1 VLLRDAA
8 DRAAAAE
15 LPRSTLKFW
24 LATYASSTAAAP
36 TPAVHIRCFGG
47 FVMAVNGRVLD
58 LSQVRPKARSA
69 LRMLAMQAGRFVHRE
84 VLIEGLWSDLPPAAA
99 TRSLQVTISA
109 LRGLLEPVSG
119 RGRAQM
125 LVRSGDAYGITLP
138 PGSYADTAAF
148 TDAVQRWQQLR
159 RAGSFASELDAM
171 RAALA
176 AYSGELLPEEG
187 PAEWVVEAREHFR
200 HLATR
205 VARELATAE
214 LTQGNVAEAIRAA
227 EQCIS
232 LDLHDDEAWQVL
244 LRAYARSGTPARA
257 LDARRRYADMLAR
270 LGVPEPTDQQIRD
283 GRHASVP
290 RQRRPPSDF

>member
-1 VLLRDAA
+1 
-8 DRAAAAE
+8 
-15 LPRSTLKFW
+15 
-24 LATYASSTAAAP
+24 
-36 TPAVHIRCFGG
+36 
-47 FVMAVNGRVLD
+47 
-58 LSQVRPKARSA
+58 
-69 LRMLAMQAGRFVHRE
+69 
-84 VLIEGLWSDLPPAAA
+84 
-99 TRSLQVTISA
+99 
-109 LRGLLEPVSG
+109 
-119 RGRAQM
+119 M

-138 PGSYADTAAF
+138 AGSYADTAAF

-232 LDLHDDEAWQVL
+232 LDPHDDEAWQVL

-290 RQRRPPSDF
+290 RQRRPPSDL